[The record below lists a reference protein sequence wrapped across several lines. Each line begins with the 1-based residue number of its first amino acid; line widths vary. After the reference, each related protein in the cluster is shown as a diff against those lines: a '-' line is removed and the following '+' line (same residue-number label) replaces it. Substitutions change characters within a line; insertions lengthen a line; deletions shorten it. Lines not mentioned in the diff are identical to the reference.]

1 MDGKRLNNK
10 SILITGASGYL
21 ASQLI
26 RALREEGAVVSL
38 LSRTSVDN
46 ESAYIVDITDAEA
59 VRAVIQAVKPDIIY
73 HLAAN
78 ISRDRDFSIFDT
90 MMQVNAYGTLNVL
103 SALKELEGVHLIFTS
118 SSEVYGNNASPY
130 TESQLPRPVSPYSL
144 SKYTAE
150 QIIQTY
156 AALHGIPFTILRL
169 FNFFGNNM
177 PEDFFIPQMVN
188 TLLRGEDF
196 LMTKGEQ
203 LRDFLYIDDVT
214 EALILAAVQSDSRD
228 ELFNVCSGTGTK
240 LADLAADVNRFL
252 NTKARV
258 IPGALPYREN
268 EVWEMI
274 GSTDKIRE
282 KLGFKPKTNITEG
295 FQLLIKNTR

>member
-1 MDGKRLNNK
+1 MDYKRLNNK
-10 SILITGASGYL
+10 RILITGGSGYL
-21 ASQLI
+21 ATQLV

-38 LSRTSVDN
+38 MSRTSVDN
-46 ESAYIVDITDAEA
+46 ESAYIADITDAKA
-59 VRAVIQAVKPDIIY
+59 VRAVIEAVKPEIVY

-78 ISRDRDFSIFDT
+78 ISRNRDFSIFDA

-103 SALKELEGVHLIFTS
+103 TALKDLEGVHFIFTS
-118 SSEVYGNNASPY
+118 SSEVYGNNASPF
-130 TESQLPRPVSPYSL
+130 TENQLPMPVSPYSL

-156 AALHGIPFTILRL
+156 ATLHGIPFTILRL
-169 FNFFGNNM
+169 FNFFGKNM
-177 PEDFFIPQMVN
+177 SEDFFIPQMVN
-188 TLLRGEDF
+188 TLLRGKDF

-203 LRDFLYIDDVT
+203 LRDFLYVDDVT
-214 EALILAAVQSDSRD
+214 EALLLAAIQPDSRN
-228 ELFNVCSGTGTK
+228 ELFNVCSGTATK

-274 GSTDKIRE
+274 GSTDKISE
-282 KLGFKPKTNITEG
+282 KLGFKPKTSITEG
-295 FQLLIKNTR
+295 IQLLVKNTR